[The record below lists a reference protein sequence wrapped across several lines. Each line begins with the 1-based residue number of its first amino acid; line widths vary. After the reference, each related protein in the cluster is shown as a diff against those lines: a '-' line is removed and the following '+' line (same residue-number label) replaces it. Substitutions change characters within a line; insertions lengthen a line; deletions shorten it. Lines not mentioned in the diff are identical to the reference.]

1 MDFDAVAEELYAGP
15 RDAFISAR
23 AAKAAEAKA
32 AGDGELAK
40 RIKELKKPSIAAWL
54 VNRVAREHA
63 DELSD
68 LFELG
73 QELREAHADL
83 DGERLRQLTQRKHA
97 VVQRLADR
105 ARKLGSEPSG
115 GVVEQITAT
124 LEAAV
129 SNAEVAAQVAAGVL
143 DAAVA
148 PSGFDSW
155 LVAPVGSSA
164 GRKPSAREST
174 AGDEA
179 AADDSPAA
187 RRRQAKLAEAVDAA
201 ASAESAREEAEG
213 VLARADDAVKQA
225 AAAAADLQARLAV
238 AERELRKQ
246 REVAGQAR
254 RAYDAAVRAADAARR
269 AVQRIEL
276 Q

>member
-15 RDAFISAR
+15 REAFIADR

-32 AGDGELAK
+32 AGDGELAR
-40 RIKELKKPSIAAWL
+40 RIKDLRKPSIAAWL

-68 LFELG
+68 LFQLG
-73 QELREAHADL
+73 EQLREAHADL
-83 DGERLRQLTQRKHA
+83 DGERLRELTQRKRAA
-97 VVQRLADR
+97 VERLADR
-105 ARKLGSEPSG
+105 ARQLGSPSG

-124 LEAAV
+124 FEAAV
-129 SNAEVAAQVAAGVL
+129 SNAEVAAMVAAGLL

-155 LVAPVGSSA
+155 LVAPVGSSP

-174 AGDEA
+174 AGDDA
-179 AADDSPAA
+179 AVDDSPAA

-225 AAAAADLQARLAV
+225 AAAAAALQARLAT

>member
-105 ARKLGSEPSG
+105 ARQLGSPSG

>member
-15 RDAFISAR
+15 RDAFIAAR

-32 AGDGELAK
+32 AGDGELAQ
-40 RIKELKKPSIAAWL
+40 RIKDLRKPSIAAWL

-63 DELSD
+63 DELSG

-73 QELREAHADL
+73 EQLREAHADL
-83 DGERLRQLTQRKHA
+83 DGERLRELTHRKRAA
-97 VVQRLADR
+97 VERLADR
-105 ARKLGSEPSG
+105 ARALGSAPSG
-115 GVVEQITAT
+115 GVVEQITGT

-129 SNAEVAAQVAAGVL
+129 SNAEVAAMVAAGVL

-155 LVAPVGSSA
+155 LVAPVGSRP

-174 AGDEA
+174 AGDDA
-179 AADDSPAA
+179 AVDDSPAA
-187 RRRQAKLAEAVDAA
+187 RRRQAKLAEAVDVAA
-201 ASAESAREEAEG
+201 AAESAREEAEG
-213 VLARADDAVKQA
+213 VLARADDAVQQA
-225 AAAAADLQARLAV
+225 AAAAADLQARLAT